1 MNNIAQK
8 MRLARY
14 LLKFHQYNHDE
25 IRQVIKEVIKAAN
38 QCPFI
43 SHQFIPTL
51 SIFLL
56 SYR

>member
-14 LLKFHQYNHDE
+14 LLKFYQYNHDE
-25 IRQVIKEVIKAAN
+25 IRQAIKGVIKAVN
-38 QCPFI
+38 RCLFI
-43 SHQFIPTL
+43 PHQFIPTL